1 MKILLAYEWCLI
13 GGVEAFMA
21 SLSSVLRAEGHQ
33 CEFFFFTRGPME
45 KELPSGSVA
54 HFGDLADLLRLVR
67 SRGFDIVH
75 ANSSDW
81 RNGITA
87 VREVG
92 AKLVITAHGMVVPG
106 WNSTNCDAF
115 VCCSAWQAL
124 EQKAYTDLPIH
135 TVLNGI
141 DTTKFK
147 PSEPATL
154 SSTPS
159 STSSEPIVAWVG
171 RGTDMVHK
179 RIDKFAAVAP
189 ALHRAGL
196 RIRLADPYGP
206 DEVEKVVPG
215 AARALR
221 PVAEF
226 WGAVSKDKL
235 PAFFQGVADSG
246 GCVLST
252 SISEGLPMALLE
264 AQACGCPVIGTN
276 VRGVNEVVV
285 RESGGVLYPFETAP
299 EELASLVLDTLRDTE
314 GMRSRRE
321 ACARLALEK
330 FSLERMAGDYL
341 RIYREALDARRRRS
355 LGLRVGLWCAPLL
368 HWSDYIERRWTAG
381 NCHYE
386 ASRKLAQAGEGE
398 LARAT
403 ARLSLVTCPSLY
415 MRPERLAHL
424 LKTLLRPGA
433 LPRGQEVTK

>member
-45 KELPSGSVA
+45 RELPPGSVA
-54 HFGDLADLLRLVR
+54 HFGDLADLMRLVR
-67 SRGFDIVH
+67 SRNFDIVH

-92 AKLVITAHGMVVPG
+92 ARLVITAHGMVVPG

-115 VCCSAWQAL
+115 VCCSDWQAR
-124 EQKAYTDLPIH
+124 EQKTYTDLPIH

-141 DTTKFK
+141 DTGRFK
-147 PSEPATL
+147 PSEIAPL
-154 SSTPS
+154 SSS
-159 STSSEPIVAWVG
+159 SSSSSSPIVAWVG

-189 ALHRAGL
+189 ALHDAGV
-196 RIRLADPYGP
+196 RIRIADPYGP
-206 DEVEKVVPG
+206 DEVEKVVPE
-215 AARALR
+215 AARTLR
-221 PVAEF
+221 SIAEF
-226 WGAVSKDKL
+226 WGAVSKDAL
-235 PAFFQGVADSG
+235 PTFFQEVADSG

-264 AQACGCPVIGTN
+264 AQACGCPVIGTD
-276 VRGVNEVVV
+276 VRGVNEVVDQ
-285 RESGGVLYPFETAP
+285 ESGGVLYPFETAP
-299 EELASLVLDTLRDTE
+299 EELASLVLETLRDTE
-314 GMRSRRE
+314 GMRARRE
-321 ACARLALEK
+321 ACARRAREK
-330 FSLERMAGDYL
+330 FSLERMADDYL
-341 RIYREALDARRRRS
+341 RIYQEALDARPGCS
-355 LGLRVGLWCAPLL
+355 FGLRAKLWLAPLL
-368 HWSDYIERRWTAG
+368 DWSGYIERRWSAG
-381 NCHYE
+381 KCHYE
-386 ASRKLAQAGEGE
+386 ASRKLSDEGEGE

-424 LKTLLRPGA
+424 LKTFLRTA
-433 LPRGQEVTK
+433 SLPRGHEVTK

>member
-1 MKILLAYEWCLI
+1 
-13 GGVEAFMA
+13 MA
-21 SLSSVLRAEGHQ
+21 SLSSVLRASGHQ

-45 KELPSGSVA
+45 KELPPGSVV
-54 HFGDLADLLRLVR
+54 HFGDLADLVKLVR
-67 SRGFDIVH
+67 TRGFDIVH

-87 VREVG
+87 VRLVG
-92 AKLVITAHGMVVPG
+92 ARLVITAHGMVVPG

-124 EQKAYTDLPIH
+124 EQKAFTDLPIH

-141 DTTKFK
+141 DTTRFK

-154 SSTPS
+154 SST
-159 STSSEPIVAWVG
+159 TSSSSASPIVAWVG

-189 ALHRAGL
+189 ALHDAGF

-206 DEVEKVVPG
+206 DEVEKVAPG

-221 PVAEF
+221 PLAEF

-235 PAFFQGVADSG
+235 PAFFQEVADSG

-264 AQACGCPVIGTN
+264 AQACGCPVIGTD

-285 RESGGVLYPFETAP
+285 QEFGGALYPFDTAP
-299 EELASLVLDTLRDTE
+299 EELASLVLDTLRDRE
-314 GMRSRRE
+314 GMRLKRE
-321 ACARLALEK
+321 ACARRAREQ

-341 RIYREALDARRRRS
+341 RIYREALDARRRHRS
-355 LGLRVGLWCAPLL
+355 FGLRAGLWFAPLL

-381 NCHYE
+381 HCHYE
-386 ASRKLAQAGEGE
+386 ASRKLAQAGEAE

-403 ARLSLVTCPSLY
+403 ARLSLLTCPSLY

-424 LKTLLRPGA
+424 LKTFLRPGA
-433 LPRGQEVTK
+433 LPGGQEATK